1 MPTFVS
7 EEIYIEPWEFV
18 DSCSKSE
25 IKSLIDCLIENGHI
39 GDGETIHGD
48 NTKHSFLDEIWYDYC
63 QKLMSIRLR
72 MSNEDEDV
80 IKRIV
85 DKY

>member
-7 EEIYIEPWEFV
+7 EEIYIEPGEFV
-18 DSCSKSE
+18 DACSGRE
-25 IKSLIDCLIENGHI
+25 IKSLIDCLIEDGHI
-39 GDGETIHGD
+39 GSSESIHT
-48 NTKHSFLDEIWYDYC
+48 NNVNYNFLDEIWYEYC
-63 QKLMSIRLR
+63 QKLMSLRLR
-72 MSNEDEDV
+72 MSNEDEDT

>member
-7 EEIYIEPWEFV
+7 EEIYIEPGEFV
-18 DSCSKSE
+18 DACSSRE
-25 IKSLIDCLIENGHI
+25 IKSLIDCLIEDGHI
-39 GDGETIHGD
+39 GSSESIHTN
-48 NTKHSFLDEIWYDYC
+48 NTNYNFLDEIWYEYC
-63 QKLMSIRLR
+63 QKLMSLRLR
-72 MSNEDEDV
+72 MSNEDEDI

>member
-25 IKSLIDCLIENGHI
+25 IKLLIDCLIEDGHI
-39 GDGETIHGD
+39 GDGEIIHGD
-48 NTKHSFLDEIWYDYC
+48 NTKHNFLDKIWYDYC

-72 MSNEDEDV
+72 MSNEDEDL